1 MTRIEPTDIYTLPQL
16 EMAKW
21 WTENGYTEKVYKRY
35 KTKKVFTVTKGGIT
49 MKFEILNTET
59 DPAKVIA
66 AFQKLFEE
74 HSMPGR
80 A

>member
-21 WTENGYTEKVYKRY
+21 WTKNGYTEKVYKRY
-35 KTKKVFTVTKGGIT
+35 KTKKVFTITKGGIT
-49 MKFEILNTET
+49 MKYEIRDAASDLLAT
-59 DPAKVIA
+59 IA
-66 AFQKLFEE
+66 DFQKLFEM
-74 HSMPGR
+74 HSMSGR